1 MKIQF
6 NKNPKNRKPEYINAA
21 EWMFILYRNVVGI
34 SFSRIC
40 EVLFKKCTGK

>member
-21 EWMFILYRNVVGI
+21 EWMFIVP
-34 SFSRIC
+34 
-40 EVLFKKCTGK
+40 KCCWNIIFPNMRGFI